1 MKKLSNITE
10 SIWSD
15 IQDRSSGITVRKE
28 DNVNNMDLESFW
40 LYIIKNYKERVRTLD
55 KDHYRKEYDMDIV
68 VDPTKDI
75 VIFGSYVKDELVR
88 IMVVLKTKVKDTT
101 VKKIIDASPD
111 NFRWIRLYSD
121 KLELELNDGEVTNQ
135 TFVDL
140 IEFFL
145 NNQQVFESIWSDIQD
160 RSSGETVRKEDDVNN
175 LNRDDM
181 YEYLKT
187 HYKATNRFRD
197 ISNVDSENYISVP
210 TFAPFGS
217 PYCLYYEFNK
227 NEVRMVSTLKDTMI
241 FTSMKNDYSIGL
253 SEDEDWC
260 IICPKDGSEVNN
272 TFFISVLDYIINYY
286 SGDPYKLWIRKI
298 LSTNESIWSD
308 IQDRSSGDV
317 VRDEDKFNPDY
328 TDFGPNTTV
337 YWVIDN
343 LEIDGKVKFYFDD
356 VKDYNNN
363 GWRLPT
369 IDEVNQLKWNI
380 RISWY
385 DECRHLEF
393 DSGNELKLKTHGS
406 GGFHMWTKEI
416 NPKFPSGAYAYGF
429 DNSYNFDISNFNKSI
444 NKLFVFLVKDKK
456 ITESI
461 WSDIQDRSSGETIR
475 KEDEVGNLH
484 ELKPVDMGG
493 SVLWADKNLIC
504 DGDELFTFHEA
515 YELIKN
521 STWRLPTRKEVAELD
536 GHNIYYDTQYIYL
549 DDDKKLSFKK
559 CGVKYIPK
567 IGNPFTLDESKA
579 FYGWTS
585 EVTKYN
591 SNDIHVFF
599 LNHFE
604 LAYSPENERAFNQV
618 TQNADSKCCI
628 RLVKNK

>member
-1 MKKLSNITE
+1 MKKLSKISE

-15 IQDRSSGITVRKE
+15 IQDRSSGEITRKE
-28 DNVNNMDLESFW
+28 DDVNNMDMESFW
-40 LYIIKNYKERVRTLD
+40 LYIIKNYKDKVMILD
-55 KDHYRKEYDMDIV
+55 KSHYLKEYDMDIV
-68 VDPTKDI
+68 VDPTNDV
-75 VIFGSYVKDELVR
+75 VIFGSYVKDELVNIR
-88 IMVVLKTKVKDTT
+88 VILKTKVKDVTI
-101 VKKIIDASPD
+101 KKIIDASPD
-111 NFRWIRLYSD
+111 NFRWIRIHNNN
-121 KLELELNDGEVTNQ
+121 LELELNDGKVTNQ
-135 TFVDL
+135 TFVNL

-160 RSSGETVRKEDDVNN
+160 RS
-175 LNRDDM
+175 
-181 YEYLKT
+181 
-187 HYKATNRFRD
+187 A
-197 ISNVDSENYISVP
+197 
-210 TFAPFGS
+210 
-217 PYCLYYEFNK
+217 
-227 NEVRMVSTLKDTMI
+227 
-241 FTSMKNDYSIGL
+241 
-253 SEDEDWC
+253 
-260 IICPKDGSEVNN
+260 
-272 TFFISVLDYIINYY
+272 
-286 SGDPYKLWIRKI
+286 
-298 LSTNESIWSD
+298 
-308 IQDRSSGDV
+308 GDV

-337 YWVIDN
+337 YWAIDN

-393 DSGNELKLKTHGS
+393 DSGDELKLKTHGS

-484 ELKPVDMGG
+484 ELKPIDMGG

-536 GHNIYYDTQYIYL
+536 GHNRYYDSNYIYL
-549 DDDKKLSFKK
+549 DDDRKLSFKK
-559 CGVKYIPK
+559 CGVEYIPK

-604 LAYSPENERAFNQV
+604 LAYSPENERVFNQV
-618 TQNADSKCCI
+618 TQNADSKCCV